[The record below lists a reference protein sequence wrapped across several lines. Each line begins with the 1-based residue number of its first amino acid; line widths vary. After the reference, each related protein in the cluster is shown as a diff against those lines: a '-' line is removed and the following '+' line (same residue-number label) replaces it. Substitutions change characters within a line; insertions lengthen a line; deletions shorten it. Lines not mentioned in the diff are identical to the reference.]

1 MRLTLHRDLPTTN
14 EFYQLFIQQEVL
26 DRLALLDAKIRRRGL
41 KGLNVKRDRLLRIGT
56 EFDNRG
62 NVTKSGYGVF
72 NLPWQAAD
80 HPEWAAS
87 VLMEVE
93 GFRNVIR
100 SEHGRSLRF
109 VIWAGMG
116 GSAEDK
122 SAYNALGLLSG
133 GPRLYVLDSADPA
146 KLKAILEDAQ
156 KRSKDSLRD
165 VLKGTLIVGMAMGM
179 TSYEPVVNLRALARL
194 YDGQKLDSRPN
205 FCYMTLPGSL
215 LDTFGRQRGY
225 RRIEL
230 QLDGANSTA
239 GRHSAP
245 MTRGTLY
252 PLALAGRN
260 LESQDLESWIEAAQ
274 LDEAEIHTAF
284 RLGSFLNA
292 QALEGREKV
301 TLLLPKELSGLA
313 LWTKQ
318 AFEESL
324 GKSEE
329 IGLKIVIREPGH
341 LADYRPAKD
350 ARQDRVFLC
359 VHARRHA
366 KHAQTCSVLEKAGYP
381 MATLALDAARP
392 LSFYQ
397 QFVHYTVFALAYL
410 RNINFVTQPGV
421 ELYKSITN
429 RLFSEA
435 ETNGGIRKTAA
446 WRLLEITKRRATFK
460 GRVTL
465 VYEHL
470 PEHLASAVQSP
481 GKSSSSG
488 KCHAPAIYADLIA
501 QVIRGSEVEY
511 FELTFFGDMRY
522 TESGRKLMGVL
533 EKAGARLFRRR
544 LKMPFDLYEGPAMNH
559 SYHEMIIGH
568 GRCFSTVLLSL
579 KQEEMKSAGHT
590 SEYHQ
595 AQFLATQM
603 ALAERHRLV
612 VALFLKDLTP
622 ASQEALADFFDEVR
636 KHLAS
641 KRTGR
646 PPRQQAKE

>member
-1 MRLTLHRDLPTTN
+1 MRLTFRRDLPTAN
-14 EFYQLFIQQEVL
+14 EFYLLFIEQQVL
-26 DRLALLDAKIRRRGL
+26 RKLESLDAKLRLSGL
-41 KGLNVKRDRLLRIGT
+41 GGLNAKRDRLLRIGA
-56 EFDNRG
+56 EFDRRG
-62 NVTKSGYGVF
+62 TVTKSGYGVF
-72 NLPWQAAD
+72 NLPWQAAG

-87 VLMEVE
+87 ILTEVE
-93 GFRNVIR
+93 GLRNAIR
-100 SEHGRSLRF
+100 ATHGRSLRF

-122 SAYNALGLLSG
+122 SAYNALGLLRG
-133 GPRLYVLDSADPA
+133 GPRLYVLDSADPV

-156 KRSKDSLRD
+156 NRSKGPLRD
-165 VLKGTLIVGMAMGM
+165 VLKSTLVVGMAMGM
-179 TSYEPVVNLRALARL
+179 TSYEPVVNLQALARL
-194 YDGQKLDSRPN
+194 YDRQEIESRAN

-215 LDTFGRQRGY
+215 LDRFGQERGY
-225 RRIEL
+225 RRVEL

-252 PLALAGRN
+252 ALALAGRN
-260 LESQDLESWIEAAQ
+260 VDLEAWIEAAQ
-274 LDEAEIHTAF
+274 LDEIEIHAAF
-284 RLGSFLNA
+284 RLGSFLHA
-292 QALEGREKV
+292 EALEGREKV
-301 TLLLPKELSGLA
+301 TLLLAQELSGLA
-313 LWTKQ
+313 TWTKQ

-329 IGLKIVIREPGH
+329 IGLKIVIGEPGR

-350 ARQDRVFLC
+350 VRQDRVFLR
-359 VHARRHA
+359 VHAGRDTEHEQA
-366 KHAQTCSVLEKAGYP
+366 HSVLRKAGYP
-381 MATLALDAARP
+381 VAVLALDAARP

-397 QFVHYTVFALAYL
+397 QFIHYTVFALAYL
-410 RNINFVTQPGV
+410 RNMNFVTQPGV

-429 RLFSEA
+429 RLFAEA
-435 ETNGGIRKTAA
+435 GTGGGIRQTAA
-446 WRLLEITKRRATFK
+446 WRLLETTTRRATFK

-470 PEHLASAVQSP
+470 PEHLAGSA
-481 GKSSSSG
+481 KTRD
-488 KCHAPAIYADLIA
+488 APATYASLIS

-522 TESGRKLMGVL
+522 TAPGKKLMSVL
-533 EKAGARLFRRR
+533 ERAGARLFRRR

-590 SEYHQ
+590 AEYHQ

-612 VALFLKDLTP
+612 VAILLKDLTP
-622 ASQEALADFFDEVR
+622 ASQEALAEFFEEAG
-636 KHLAS
+636 KHLA
-641 KRTGR
+641 KR
-646 PPRQQAKE
+646 